1 MHYSFKNALIDYFEQ
16 KGVPVPPA
24 NSRSGVGTPCWL
36 AGRRCCRSQDAT
48 FLTIF
53 LLQKLYAPFF
63 CCPCQNSSAN
73 LLFNLQKLCIM
84 LIFLLLSIFQ
94 RFYQQHE
101 SSIPPPEED
110 QRGFPHQWEVREANV
125 LTNMLMFI
133 VSIAR
138 CYRHH

>member
-1 MHYSFKNALIDYFEQ
+1 MQ
-16 KGVPVPPA
+16 KPRCHFPA
-24 NSRSGVGTPCWL
+24 NFLSTKVLRS
-36 AGRRCCRSQDAT
+36 
-48 FLTIF
+48 
-53 LLQKLYAPFF
+53 FF
-63 CCPCQNSSAN
+63 VVHVTNSSAN

-84 LIFLLLSIFQ
+84 LLFLLLSIFQ
-94 RFYQQHE
+94 RFYPQHE

-138 CYRHH
+138 CYLHI